1 MGTTGR
7 LAHDA
12 EVAQR
17 ATTALAVGLVIAAFV
32 LFASAATIYDV
43 GHWLTIW

>member
-1 MGTTGR
+1 MNANR
-7 LAHDA
+7 LHHDD

-17 ATTALAVGLVIAAFV
+17 ATSTLAVGLVIAAFV
-32 LFASAATIYDV
+32 LFASAATVYDI